1 MKTEN
6 FYFLGPALLLG
17 WLLLLTHPGR
27 AQTNTVSGMITSA
40 ADGSPLPG
48 VSIVQQGTING
59 TQSDVDGGYSLAV
72 PPGSELVF
80 SYIGMESQIVEVGVS
95 NTIDVVMQEDVGQL
109 QEVVVTALG
118 IERQKESLTYAT
130 QEVEIEG
137 IDEARDNQNLV
148 NSLSGRVA
156 GLSVQRSG
164 NGVSGGS
171 RVILRGLRSI
181 GGNSFP
187 LYVVDGVPLGGD
199 IADLSPDDIAS
210 INVLRGANAA
220 ALYGARANNG
230 AIIITTKSG
239 RAGGGMSVDLN
250 NTVTVERAN
259 ILFDFQNAF
268 GQGSAGQYEPL
279 SVRSFGAPLD
289 GREIPLWSPGE
300 ALGNGTYRYL
310 PQPDN
315 VRDFFQTGVSVA
327 NNLSIRSGNDQTQ
340 TFFSYTHENRKGTV
354 PGNELSRHNVSLK
367 LDNQLLNDK
376 LTLSSRVNYLRTTL
390 DNELE
395 TGRDYANPVRHAL
408 RLPRNIRTQ
417 DIRTF
422 EFVNEDGN
430 LRQNYWDPGNNGGA
444 NPYWTANRNLNQ
456 SVINRVIGYAMLS
469 YEIAPNLSVMGRT
482 AVDQSA
488 RVRNDRDYVDYYIFD
503 PLGNYSVDER
513 NDLEWNSDF
522 LVSYNKDVSDLLSFN
537 VNVGGNH
544 RLATSSSIFT
554 ETNGL
559 AAENIFTIGNALN
572 LGASEGLSRKKV
584 NSLYGFGQVSFRDA
598 LFLDLTYRS
607 DWSSTLPPENQRF
620 DYYSAGL
627 SAVVSEL
634 LSFPEPIS
642 YLKVRG
648 SYAEVGNDTDPFQL
662 VRNAFLESGGAVTFI
677 ELSNT
682 LPNENLRPERTKSV
696 EFGIESSFLDSR
708 VGLDATVYQTNSVD
722 QLFAQDVPLASG
734 VSRRFV
740 NGADIRN
747 RGVELVLTGRPVQ
760 TSVFDWTIVVNF
772 ARNRG
777 KILRLAEGLETL
789 SFADAFITR
798 YELNVG
804 DEFGN
809 VYARG
814 FARDEQ
820 GRVLADDNGL
830 PINTDG
836 KDVLVANYNPDW
848 LGGINNTFTYK
859 NLSLGFLI
867 DIRQGGEV
875 VSFTNAILAADGV
888 LEKTLPG
895 RDGTLV
901 FGETVFPEFEVVKAD
916 GSPNTTAITAED
928 FWGSIGGE
936 NAANGEA
943 FVEDASNI
951 RMREINVGYSLP
963 ATLLDRTPFARARL
977 SLVGRNLFFIQ
988 NNASIDPEVVVGLD
1002 DTADGFESFALPT
1015 SRSIGFNLKLGF

>member
-1 MKTEN
+1 MKRKIYPLLSVVT
-6 FYFLGPALLLG
+6 LGC
-17 WLLLLTHPGR
+17 LLLLAEAVS
-27 AQTNTVSGMITSA
+27 AQTTVSGTVTSA
-40 ADGSPLPG
+40 ADGSALPG
-48 VSIVQQGTING
+48 VSIVEQGTING
-59 TQSDVDGGYSLAV
+59 TQSDADGSYSITV
-72 PPGSELVF
+72 PEGSELVF
-80 SYIGMESQIVEVGVS
+80 SYIGMESQTVPVTSSTLNVE
-95 NTIDVVMQEDVGQL
+95 MQEDVGQL

-137 IDEARDNQNLV
+137 IDEARDNQNIV

-156 GLSVQRSG
+156 GLSVQRAG

-181 GGNSFP
+181 GGSSFP

-210 INVLRGANAA
+210 INVLKGANAA

-239 RAGGGMSVDLN
+239 RAGGGMSIDLN
-250 NTVTVERAN
+250 NTVTVETAN
-259 ILFDFQNAF
+259 ILWDHQNAF
-268 GQGSAGQYEPL
+268 GQGSSGQYEQL

-289 GREIPLWSPGE
+289 GREISLWSPGAE
-300 ALGNGTYRYL
+300 LSNGTYRYL

-315 VRDFFQTGVSVA
+315 ARDFFQTGVSVA
-327 NNLSIRSGNDQTQ
+327 NNLSIRSGNETTQ

-367 LDNQLLNDK
+367 LDNKLLNDK

-390 DNELE
+390 DNELT
-395 TGRDYANPVRHAL
+395 TGRDYDNPVRHAL

-417 DIRTF
+417 DISTF
-422 EFVNEDGN
+422 EFINEDGN

-456 SVINRVIGYAMLS
+456 SVINRVIGYAMLT
-469 YEIAPNLSVMGRT
+469 YQLAPNLSLMGRT

-488 RVRNDRDYVDYYIFD
+488 STRNDRDYVDYYIFD
-503 PLGNYSVDER
+503 PLGNYSVEQ
-513 NDLEWNSDF
+513 NNSLEWNSDF
-522 LVSYNKDVSDLLSFN
+522 LLSYNKDVSELVGFN
-537 VNVGGNH
+537 INLGGNH
-544 RLATSSSIFT
+544 RLATSNYLFT

-559 AAENIFTIGNALN
+559 AAENIFAIGNAVN
-572 LGASEGLSRKKV
+572 LGSNEGLSRKQV
-584 NSLYGFGQVSFRDA
+584 NSLYGVGQVSFRDA

-607 DWSSTLPPENQRF
+607 DWSSTLPAQNRRF

-627 SAVVSEL
+627 SAVVSEMIDL
-634 LSFPEPIS
+634 PASIS
-642 YLKVRG
+642 YLKARA

-662 VRNAFLESGGAVTFI
+662 ARDAFLEAGGPTTFI
-677 ELSNT
+677 ELSGT
-682 LPNENLRPERTKSV
+682 LPNENLRPERTKSLELGV
-696 EFGIESSFLDSR
+696 ETSFLDSR
-708 VGLDATVYQTNSVD
+708 VGIDATYYQTNSVD

-734 VSRRFV
+734 VNSRFV
-740 NGADIRN
+740 NGADIQN
-747 RGVELVLTGRPVQ
+747 RGIELVLSARPVQ
-760 TSVFDWTIVVNF
+760 TASFDWNIVVNF

-777 KILRLAEGLETL
+777 KVVRLAEGLETL
-789 SFADAFITR
+789 SFGDNFITR

-804 DEFGN
+804 DAWGN
-809 VYARG
+809 IYSRG
-814 FARDEQ
+814 FERNEQ
-820 GRVLADDNGL
+820 GQVLADDNGL
-830 PINTDG
+830 PINTEG

-859 NLSLGFLI
+859 NLSVGFLI

-875 VSFTNAILAADGV
+875 VSLTDAILSADGV
-888 LEKTLPG
+888 LEKTLAG
-895 RDGTLV
+895 RDGSLV
-901 FGETVFPEFEVVKAD
+901 FGQTVFPEFEVVRSD
-916 GSPNTTAITAED
+916 GSANTTAITAED

-943 FVEDASNI
+943 FVQDASNV
-951 RMREINVGYSLP
+951 RMREVNIGYSLP
-963 ATLLDRTPFARARL
+963 AGLLDRTPFARASL

-988 NNASIDPEVVVGLD
+988 NNASFDPEVIVGLGD
-1002 DTADGFESFALPT
+1002 SADGFESFALPT

>member
-1 MKTEN
+1 MKN
-6 FYFLGPALLLG
+6 KFYSPLRILLLG
-17 WLLLLTHPGR
+17 CLLLLAEVAVGQST
-27 AQTNTVSGMITSA
+27 TVSGTVSSA
-40 ADGSPLPG
+40 ADGVPLPG
-48 VSIVQQGTING
+48 VSIVEQGTING
-59 TQSDVDGGYSLAV
+59 TQSEVDGSYSITV
-72 PPGSELVF
+72 PAGSELIF
-80 SYIGMESQIVEVGVS
+80 SYIGMESQTVPATSSTLNVQ
-95 NTIDVVMQEDVGQL
+95 MQEDVGQL

-137 IDEARDNQNLV
+137 IDEARDNQNIV

-156 GLSVQRSG
+156 GLSVQRAG

-171 RVILRGLRSI
+171 RVVLRGLRSI
-181 GGNSFP
+181 GGSSFP

-210 INVLRGANAA
+210 INVLKGANAA

-250 NTVTVERAN
+250 NTVTLETAN
-259 ILFDFQNAF
+259 ILWDYQNAF
-268 GQGSAGQYEPL
+268 GQGSAGQYEQL
-279 SVRSFGAPLD
+279 SVRSFGAPLN
-289 GREIPLWSPGE
+289 GREIARWSPGAE
-300 ALGNGTYRYL
+300 LGNGTYRYL

-327 NNLSIRSGNDQTQ
+327 NNLSIRAGTERTQ

-367 LDNQLLNDK
+367 LDNKLLNDK

-417 DIRTF
+417 DISTF
-422 EFVNEDGN
+422 EFVNEEGN

-456 SVINRVIGYAMLS
+456 STINRVIGYAMLT
-469 YEIAPNLSVMGRT
+469 YELAPNLSLMGRT
-482 AVDQSA
+482 AVDQTA
-488 RVRNDRDYVDYYIFD
+488 RTRNDRDYVDYYIFD
-503 PLGNYSVDER
+503 PLGNYAVEQS
-513 NDLEWNSDF
+513 NALEWNTDF
-522 LVSYNKDVSDLLSFN
+522 LLTYKKNISEQLGFS

-544 RLATSSSIFT
+544 RLATSNFLFT

-559 AAENIFTIGNALN
+559 AAENIFAIGNAVN
-572 LGASEGLSRKKV
+572 LGSSEGLSRRKV
-584 NSLYGFGQVSFRDA
+584 NSLYGLGQVSFRDA

-607 DWSSTLPPENQRF
+607 DWSSTLPAQNRRF

-634 LSFPEPIS
+634 LDLPTSIS
-642 YLKVRG
+642 YLKARA

-662 VRNAFLESGGAVTFI
+662 ARDAFLEAGGPTTFI
-677 ELSNT
+677 ELSGT
-682 LPNENLRPERTKSV
+682 LPNENLRPERTKSL
-696 EFGIESSFLDSR
+696 ELGIETSFLESR
-708 VGLDATVYQTNSVD
+708 VGIDATYYQTNSVD
-722 QLFAQDVPLASG
+722 QLFAQNVPLASG
-734 VSRRFV
+734 VSQRFV
-740 NGADIRN
+740 NGADIQN
-747 RGVELVLTGRPVQ
+747 RGVELVLSARPVQ
-760 TSVFDWTIVVNF
+760 TANFDWTLVINY

-777 KILRLAEGLETL
+777 EVVRLAESLETL
-789 SFADAFITR
+789 SFGDNFITR

-804 DEFGN
+804 DAWGN
-809 VYARG
+809 IYSRG
-814 FARDEQ
+814 FERNEQ
-820 GRVLADDNGL
+820 GQVLADDNGL

-859 NLSLGFLI
+859 NLSFGFLI
-867 DIRQGGEV
+867 DIRQGGQV
-875 VSFTNAILAADGV
+875 VSLSDAILSADGV

-895 RDGTLV
+895 RDGDLV
-901 FGETVFPEFEVVKAD
+901 FGQTVFSEFEVVRAD
-916 GSPNTTAITAED
+916 GSPNTTPIRAED

-943 FVEDASNI
+943 FVHDASNV
-951 RMREINVGYSLP
+951 RMREINFGYSLP
-963 ATLLDRTPFARARL
+963 TTLLDRTPFARASL

-988 NNASIDPEVVVGLD
+988 NNAPFDPEVIVGLD
-1002 DTADGFESFALPT
+1002 DTADGFESFSLPT